1 MPLRP
6 IARPVDHIAVRVRG
20 EVTLE
25 SLQHLLDS
33 TGARSR
39 RGLRHLFG
47 RMEAPG
53 GYNLV
58 TMDVST
64 LNVAPQRGFRSIYLS
79 LDVEWSK
86 DSGDD
91 TGAAVTLPS
100 NQIDAINALLGAL
113 RRIELNEETEC
124 IASFTF
130 ENGETTPVISLP
142 FPVALAVES
151 ERAVVQGVRVTGF
164 EDTSASMMI
173 DSQPDGQLHVSI
185 GFASQI
191 LFGQQVTNRVI
202 ALATPF
208 LERLVRPL
216 DSIQLGP

>member
-20 EVTLE
+20 DVTLE

-33 TGARSR
+33 TGVRSR
-39 RGLRHLFG
+39 RGLRRLFG

-58 TMDVST
+58 NMDVST
-64 LNVAPQRGFRSIYLS
+64 LNVAPQRGSRTIQLS
-79 LDVEWSK
+79 LDVEWSG
-86 DSGDD
+86 DSSDE
-91 TGAAVTLPS
+91 TAAAGPFPS

-113 RRIELNEETEC
+113 RRIELNEETKC

-130 ENGETTPVISLP
+130 EDGETAPVISLP
-142 FPVALAVES
+142 FPVAPAIGS
-151 ERAVVQGVRVTGF
+151 ERAVVQGVRVAGF
-164 EDTSASMMI
+164 EDGSASVMI
-173 DSQPDGQLHVSI
+173 DGQPDGQLHVSI
-185 GFASQI
+185 SFTSRIQ
-191 LFGQQVTNRVI
+191 LGQQVTNRVT

-216 DSIQLGP
+216 NSIQLGP